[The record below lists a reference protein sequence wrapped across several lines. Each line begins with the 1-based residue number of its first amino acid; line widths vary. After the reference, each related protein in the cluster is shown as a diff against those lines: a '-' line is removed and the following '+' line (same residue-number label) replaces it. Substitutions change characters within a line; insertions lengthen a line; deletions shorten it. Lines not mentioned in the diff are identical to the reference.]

1 MWVEDTDQQKLC
13 KKQRKNKQNLKSQI
27 KLPPP
32 PPPQQQQHKHT
43 NLFTKVQYRLLP
55 SPKKIVQVFCNEL
68 MQQLLPLLWDD
79 GGSSL
84 QKCPGLWLLRVS
96 LGRLHSPLNI
106 YLFISRFHVL
116 LLLIGVFVPAIY
128 IYIIIILYYFF
139 PSGSRIYL

>member
-27 KLPPP
+27 NLP
-32 PPPQQQQHKHT
+32 PPPQQQQQHKHT
-43 NLFTKVQYRLLP
+43 IFFTKVQYRLLP
-55 SPKKIVQVFCNEL
+55 SPKKIV
-68 MQQLLPLLWDD
+68 
-79 GGSSL
+79 
-84 QKCPGLWLLRVS
+84 LRVS

-128 IYIIIILYYFF
+128 IYIY
-139 PSGSRIYL
+139 IYL